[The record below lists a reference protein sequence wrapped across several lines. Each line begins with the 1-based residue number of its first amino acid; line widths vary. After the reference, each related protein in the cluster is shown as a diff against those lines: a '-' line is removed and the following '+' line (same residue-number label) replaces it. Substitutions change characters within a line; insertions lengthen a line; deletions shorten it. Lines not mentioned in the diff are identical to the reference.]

1 MSAPAL
7 LFAAPAT
14 DSGKTIAVLGVLG
27 ALKRRG
33 FSVGSFKVGPDFLDP
48 LFHSVVT
55 DKPSFNLDCWAMR
68 FSTLVGLL
76 ERAGEGADVLIGEG
90 MMGLAD
96 GAPDGSGSTGDLAAL
111 LGLPV
116 VLVVDCSRLGAS
128 IAPLVE
134 GFLRWREEVEIVGLL
149 LDRVAGP
156 DHALS
161 LVRACEARFS
171 TRILGWLPEDPLL
184 ALPSRYLGLVQPAE
198 LPNLERTLARA
209 ADLVAEGVD
218 LERLLRLARPPSV
231 AGLARGACP
240 LPPLGQRI
248 AVARDAAF
256 SFAYPAT
263 LEGWRA
269 AGAELCFFSPLA
281 DEAPDPAA
289 DAVYLP
295 GGYPELHA
303 GVLAAADRFRAGL
316 SAAAARGAFVFG
328 ECGGYMVLG
337 ETLVDAEG
345 TEHRMLGL
353 LPVATTLADPQPRIG
368 WRRIALFAAGPLG
381 PRGARY
387 RGHEFHRA
395 REAARRGAL
404 FAEIRD
410 AAGRRL
416 GPVGCRQGTVAGS
429 FLHLIDREC

>member
-1 MSAPAL
+1 VAGRA
-7 LFAAPAT
+7 
-14 DSGKTIAVLGVLG
+14 GG
-27 ALKRRG
+27 AGRLPRRG
-33 FSVGSFKVGPDFLDP
+33 NGLGGAREAAY
-48 LFHSVVT
+48 
-55 DKPSFNLDCWAMR
+55 PS
-68 FSTLVGLL
+68 
-76 ERAGEGADVLIGEG
+76 
-90 MMGLAD
+90 
-96 GAPDGSGSTGDLAAL
+96 
-111 LGLPV
+111 
-116 VLVVDCSRLGAS
+116 
-128 IAPLVE
+128 
-134 GFLRWREEVEIVGLL
+134 
-149 LDRVAGP
+149 
-156 DHALS
+156 
-161 LVRACEARFS
+161 
-171 TRILGWLPEDPLL
+171 
-184 ALPSRYLGLVQPAE
+184 
-198 LPNLERTLARA
+198 
-209 ADLVAEGVD
+209 
-218 LERLLRLARPPSV
+218 
-231 AGLARGACP
+231 
-240 LPPLGQRI
+240 
-248 AVARDAAF
+248 
-256 SFAYPAT
+256 AYPAPR
-263 LEGWRA
+263 GGGGA

-316 SAAAARGAFVFG
+316 IAAAARGAFVFG